1 MSNSK
6 TDFRF
11 IYKYILYLSVMQ
23 TKPHSVQKIIS
34 ELSCNTKSIKLGFT
48 PLTEDKTICKYNV
61 FDGGNDYRLFYLG
74 NRLENIE
81 KDRLFFPTLSHA

>member
-1 MSNSK
+1 M
-6 TDFRF
+6 
-11 IYKYILYLSVMQ
+11 
-23 TKPHSVQKIIS
+23 
-34 ELSCNTKSIKLGFT
+34 NTKSIKLGFT

>member
-1 MSNSK
+1 
-6 TDFRF
+6 
-11 IYKYILYLSVMQ
+11 MQ
-23 TKPHSVQKIIS
+23 TKPHSAQKIIS

-81 KDRLFFPTLSHA
+81 KDRLFFPTLSHAKKAHELCGDPKKLDLKA